1 MKRFITLCVIMALV
15 CITHFSLSQANINA
29 LPAQRETHSGII
41 HVASAIEEYTLLKLH
56 CDALDDT
63 QTEALIRQEFGKYPD
78 LIHSVSIQAEQNKI
92 YIKYNAGMTPNFVLA
107 ILERV
112 AINAHYLDTQ
122 GHPVYYLKDPDI
134 YFRP

>member
-1 MKRFITLCVIMALV
+1 MKRFITLCVILILV
-15 CITHFSLSQANINA
+15 CTIQSAMAQSNA

-41 HVASAIEEYTLLKLH
+41 HVASAIEEYSLLKLH
-56 CDALDDT
+56 CDALDNT

>member
-1 MKRFITLCVIMALV
+1 MAQ
-15 CITHFSLSQANINA
+15 SNA

-41 HVASAIEEYTLLKLH
+41 HVASAIEEYSLLKLH

>member
-1 MKRFITLCVIMALV
+1 MKRFITLCVILILV
-15 CITHFSLSQANINA
+15 CTIQSAMAQSNA

-41 HVASAIEEYTLLKLH
+41 HVASAIEEYSLLKLH